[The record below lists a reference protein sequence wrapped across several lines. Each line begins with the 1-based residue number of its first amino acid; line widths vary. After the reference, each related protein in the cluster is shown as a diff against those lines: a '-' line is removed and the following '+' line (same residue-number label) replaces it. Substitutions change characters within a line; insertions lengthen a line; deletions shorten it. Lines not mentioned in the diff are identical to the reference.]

1 MIQPGKDLAFILES
15 GKDVAGVLPGTH
27 ELERDLLLILIIGP
41 DRAIDLSHS
50 ASPDLL
56 NNLVRTNTPA
66 NPICFIGRKQSSGS
80 NRKVR
85 AVKKFIAKAPFYCH
99 QRFEIGS
106 KRCIFGITLLEI
118 TFAFGRIE
126 F

>member
-1 MIQPGKDLAFILES
+1 MIQPGKDLAFILEP
-15 GKDVAGVLPGTH
+15 GKDAAGVLPGAH
-27 ELERDLLLILIIGP
+27 ELERDLLPILIIGP

-56 NNLVRTNTPA
+56 NDFVGANAPS
-66 NPICFIGRKQSSGS
+66 NPISFVFWKERGGGDS
-80 NRKVR
+80 KVR
-85 AVKKFIAKAPFYCH
+85 AIEKFVAQPPFYRH

-106 KRCIFGITLLEI
+106 KRCVFGITLLEI